1 MEVTTKMRIGDPVWL
16 RGAKKGG
23 EPFELGQVTNV
34 QQNGAR
40 VTVADASGAERAFD
54 AANAD
59 VFPANPAGS
68 TAPDHCG
75 LIHLN
80 EPSILENSRARYA
93 SDDIYT
99 YTGKILIALNPFANL
114 SSIYRRGPSHHRHSK
129 RAFMHL
135 RTAVPPHRDACSA
148 ERRRRPARRQ
158 LPDCATIRARR
169 CELRRAA
176 STTWRTRHH
185 SCAQTIAPS
194 RTPGPRSEETMA
206 KYKDKDVGARGA
218 EPHVY
223 AMGEA
228 AYKHVK
234 RNKTP
239 AAIIMSGALT
249 AERVGVGRP
258 CELGGRRR
266 PCLERSRERGDE
278 RAREGRVREGRERV
292 PPWGG
297 GPRAVPRD
305 AGESGAGKTETT
317 KHIMRYLAWRSESV
331 RASRLAAASAA
342 QSQQQQSSCSS
353 LIRSRLSR
361 SGTITARRGA
371 RLAVS
376 PVGSATA
383 ASAHHDL
390 VGVGS
395 TTHLPPLPPLPVAR

>member
-1 MEVTTKMRIGDPVWL
+1 MRIGDPVWL

-176 STTWRTRHH
+176 STTWRTRYH

-297 GPRAVPRD
+297 GRGPCPATQASPAPARRRRPSTSCATWL
-305 AGESGAGKTETT
+305 GAPSRCGP
-317 KHIMRYLAWRSESV
+317 A
-331 RASRLAAASAA
+331 ASRQPPPPSLSSSSPAAAASSAAVLAAAV
-342 QSQQQQSSCSS
+342 Q
-353 LIRSRLSR
+353 L
-361 SGTITARRGA
+361 TARRGA